1 MGIVAIAEAQ
11 HQPGAAGSTGFGP
24 IDAASD
30 RGHHSSIYRAI
41 YAVHPRQRK
50 NAAEVFDRSQ
60 ILVASPTDQLDP
72 AT

>member
-11 HQPGAAGSTGFGP
+11 HQPGATGSTGFSP
-24 IDAASD
+24 INPATD
-30 RGHHSSIYRAI
+30 RSHHSRIYRAI
-41 YAVHPRQRK
+41 YAMHPSQRK
-50 NAAEVFDRSQ
+50 NAAEVFDPSQ